1 MRLFVAI
8 RFSPQ
13 VNTALLQAQNALHR
27 QGAGSF
33 TRPENFHLTLAFIGE
48 TERINAAISAMKH
61 ICADPFSLKLS
72 HIGNFGDIYWAGT
85 AETPALSA
93 LQQQV
98 YRLLKC
104 EGFSL
109 EKRAF
114 RPHLTLCR
122 RFRPHG
128 ELDLE
133 TVNAALDC
141 ASGCRIARVSLMES
155 KQIQGKLVYTERYG
169 KNLL

>member
-13 VNTALLQAQNALHR
+13 VNAALLQAQNALRH
-27 QGAGSF
+27 QGTGNF

-48 TERINAAISAMKH
+48 TKRIDAAISAMKH
-61 ICADPFSLKLS
+61 ICSDPFTLKLS
-72 HIGNFGDIYWAGT
+72 HIGNFGNIYWAGT
-85 AETPALSA
+85 TGNPALSA
-93 LQQQV
+93 LQQQISE
-98 YRLLKC
+98 LLEC

-109 EKRAF
+109 EKRIF

-122 RFRPHG
+122 RFRPQG

-133 TVNAALDC
+133 TVNAVLDTP
-141 ASGCRIARVSLMES
+141 SCRITRVSLMES
-155 KQIQGKLVYTERYG
+155 KQFQGRLIYTERYG
-169 KNLL
+169 KKLF